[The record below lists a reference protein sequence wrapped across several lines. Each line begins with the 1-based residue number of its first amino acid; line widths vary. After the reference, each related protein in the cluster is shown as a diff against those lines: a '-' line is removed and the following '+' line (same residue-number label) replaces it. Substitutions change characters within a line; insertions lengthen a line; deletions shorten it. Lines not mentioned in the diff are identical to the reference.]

1 MQLHIIES
9 GNFKLDGGAMFGV
22 VPKSIWQRTNPAD
35 DNNQIDLA
43 ARCLL
48 IETRDQLILVD
59 TGMGDKQSEKFF
71 SHYGLWGDHSLEKS
85 ILEKGFHPDQITDV
99 LLTHLHFDHVG
110 GAVLRTPRGELNP
123 RFKNAKYWTSKEHWD
138 WAMSPNLREKASFL
152 GENLIPLKES
162 GQLCF
167 IDDNTRFPFELRYFD
182 GHTEKQVLPLIT
194 YRGKKI
200 FFTGDLIAT
209 AGHLPIAYVMSFDM
223 RPLLTLKEKS
233 NFLEEALKNDYLLL
247 FEHDAHNELISLKQT
262 EKGIRLNQSFQFN
275 EYFE

>member
-162 GQLCF
+162 GQLYF

-247 FEHDAHNELISLKQT
+247 FEHDANNELISLKQT

>member
-35 DNNQIDLA
+35 VNNQIDLA

-138 WAMSPNLREKASFL
+138 WAMNPNLREKASFL

-247 FEHDAHNELISLKQT
+247 FEHDAYNELISLKQT

>member
-48 IETRDQLILVD
+48 VETGSRLILVD
-59 TGMGDKQSEKFF
+59 TGMGDKQSKKFF
-71 SHYGLWGDHSLEKS
+71 SHYGLWGDHRLDKS

-110 GAVLRTPRGELNP
+110 GAVLRTPEGKLYP
-123 RFKNAKYWTSKEHWD
+123 RFKNAKYWTSKKHWD
-138 WAMSPNLREKASFL
+138 WAMNPNLREKASFL
-152 GENLIPLKES
+152 EENLIPLKES

-167 IDDNTRFPFELRYFD
+167 IDADAKFPFELRYFD
-182 GHTEKQVLPLIT
+182 GHTEKQVLPLIP
-194 YRGKKI
+194 YRNKKI
-200 FFTGDLIAT
+200 FFTGDLIPT
-209 AGHLPIAYVMSFDM
+209 AGHLPVPYVMSFDM
-223 RPLLTLKEKS
+223 RPLITLKEKAG
-233 NFLEEALKNDYLLL
+233 FLEEALKNDYLLL
-247 FEHDAHNELISLKQT
+247 FEHDAHNELISLRQA
-262 EKGIRLNQSFQFN
+262 EKGIRLNQSFRFN
-275 EYFE
+275 EYFK

>member
-35 DNNQIDLA
+35 VNNQIDLA
-43 ARCLL
+43 DRCLL

-59 TGMGDKQSEKFF
+59 TGMGDKQSKKFF

-138 WAMSPNLREKASFL
+138 WAMNPNLREKASFL

-247 FEHDAHNELISLKQT
+247 FEHDAYNELISLKQT

>member
-22 VPKSIWQRTNPAD
+22 VPKSLWQRTNPAD
-35 DNNQIDLA
+35 NNNQIDLA

-48 IETRDQLILVD
+48 VETSDQLILVD

-85 ILEKGFHPDQITDV
+85 LLEKGFHPDQITDV
-99 LLTHLHFDHVG
+99 LLTHLHFAHVG
-110 GAVLRTPRGELNP
+110 GAVFRTPKGELKP
-123 RFKNAKYWTSKEHWD
+123 RFKNANYWTSEEHWN
-138 WAMSPNLREKASFL
+138 WAMNPNLREKASFL
-152 GENLIPLKES
+152 EENLIPLKES

-167 IDDNTRFPFELRYFD
+167 INANTSFPFELRYFD
-182 GHTEKQVLPLIT
+182 GHTEKQVLPLIP
-194 YRGKKI
+194 YHGNKI

-209 AGHLPIAYVMSFDM
+209 AGHLPIPYVMSFDM

-233 NFLEEALKNDYLLL
+233 NFLEEALKNNYLLL
-247 FEHDAHNELISLKQT
+247 FEHDAHNELISLKRT
-262 EKGIRLNQSFQFN
+262 EKGIRLNQSFRFN

>member
-138 WAMSPNLREKASFL
+138 WAMNPNLREKASFL

-167 IDDNTRFPFELRYFD
+167 IGDNTRFPFELRYFD
-182 GHTEKQVLPLIT
+182 GHTEKQVLPLIP

>member
-1 MQLHIIES
+1 
-9 GNFKLDGGAMFGV
+9 MFGV

-35 DNNQIDLA
+35 DQNQIDLA

-48 IETRDQLILVD
+48 IETSDQLILVD
-59 TGMGDKQSEKFF
+59 TGMGDKQSERFF

-138 WAMSPNLREKASFL
+138 WAMNPNLREKASFL

-182 GHTEKQVLPLIT
+182 GHTEKQVLPLIP

-209 AGHLPIAYVMSFDM
+209 AGHLPIPYVMSFDM

>member
-35 DNNQIDLA
+35 VNNQIDLA

-247 FEHDAHNELISLKQT
+247 FEHDAYNELISLKQT

>member
-35 DNNQIDLA
+35 VNNQIDLA

-138 WAMSPNLREKASFL
+138 WAMSQNLREKASFL

>member
-1 MQLHIIES
+1 
-9 GNFKLDGGAMFGV
+9 MFGV

-110 GAVLRTPRGELNP
+110 GAVLRTPRGVLNP

-138 WAMSPNLREKASFL
+138 WAMNPNLREKASFL

-262 EKGIRLNQSFQFN
+262 DKGIRLNQSFRLN